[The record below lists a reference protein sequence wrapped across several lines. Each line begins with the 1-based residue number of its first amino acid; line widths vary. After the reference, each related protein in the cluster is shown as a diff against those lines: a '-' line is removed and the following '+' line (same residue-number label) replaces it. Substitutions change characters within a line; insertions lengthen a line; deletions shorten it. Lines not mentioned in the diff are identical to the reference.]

1 MLAKNSRFVQTCPN
15 VKETYLREENN
26 EQTKK
31 ILKRNYEN
39 RISSLYLV

>member
-31 ILKRNYEN
+31 YLKE
-39 RISSLYLV
+39 ITKIESVPCT